1 MARRINVTDLDFDG
15 IKNNLKTF
23 LKQQDQL
30 TDYDFE
36 GSTMS
41 TLLDVLAYNTH
52 YNAVY
57 ANVLANEMFLD
68 SADLRNSIVSHAK
81 HVGYTPRSA
90 TAPVAFLNVTV
101 NNATGS
107 TLTAARGTTFTTTVD
122 GTSYNYVVR
131 DATTIT
137 PTDGVYTFSSLPVYE
152 GTLIDNKYTV
162 DTTNADQRFLIQNDL
177 ADTTSLK
184 VTVQNSSSDST
195 TSTYTLATDLA
206 DITSTSK
213 IYYLEGAEDNQ
224 YEVKFGD
231 GILGAALSTGNIVTL
246 SYIVTNAEESN
257 GASSFS
263 LSGTLGGFSNVT
275 ITTATNSANGAQP
288 ETPDSIRFNAPK
300 QYASQNRTVTT
311 NDYASKVKQIY
322 TNAQSVQVWGGED
335 NSTPV
340 YGRVYIS
347 IKPVSGATL
356 TEAKKTDIITQLKD
370 FNVASVTPV
379 IQDPETTS
387 LQLSVDVK
395 YDAKSTTRSSDSIKA
410 LVSSAI
416 TTFNTDNLGQ
426 FDGLFRH
433 SKFIETIN
441 KVDTS
446 ILSNITTVKMH
457 KSFTATTSGATT
469 YTISYNNAFY
479 NPHSGHNASGGGVLT
494 SSGFKINGDTTN
506 EYFLDEDGAGNVR
519 LYYLVGQTRTYT
531 NNTQGTID
539 YLTGLVTLNSLN
551 ITGVSNVDGAS
562 ATQVRLIV
570 QPDSND
576 IIAVRNQVLEIDLT
590 NTSITAVVDTV
601 ATGGS
606 SAGVGVTTTSSYTR
620 TANTAG
626 STSTS
631 STSTSSSS
639 SSSSSSGY

>member
-1 MARRINVTDLDFDG
+1 MPKRINVTELDFDT

-23 LKQQDQL
+23 LRQQDQF

-36 GSTMS
+36 GSGLS
-41 TLLDVLAYNTH
+41 TILDVLAYNTH

-90 TAPVAFLNVTV
+90 TSPVAFLNVVV

-107 TLTAARGTTFTTTVD
+107 TLTAARGSTFTTTVD
-122 GTSYNYVVR
+122 GTTYNYIVK
-131 DATTIT
+131 DATTIS
-137 PTDGVYTFSSLPVYE
+137 PVDGVYTFSNLAVYE
-152 GTLIDNKYTV
+152 GTLVTNKYTV
-162 DTTNADQRFLIQNDL
+162 DTTDADQRYLIKNNL
-177 ADTTSLK
+177 ADTNTLL
-184 VTVQNSSSDST
+184 VTVQNSSGDTT

-206 DITSTSK
+206 DITSSSK
-213 IYYLEGAEDNQ
+213 VYYLEGAEDQQ

-231 GILGAALSTGNIVTL
+231 GVLGAALSTGNIVTL

-263 LSGTLGGFSNVT
+263 LSGNIGGFSNVT

-300 QYASQNRTVTT
+300 QYAAQNRTVTPK
-311 NDYASKVKQIY
+311 DYESKVKQIY
-322 TNAQSVQVWGGED
+322 TNAKSVSVWGGED
-335 NSTPV
+335 NDTPV

-347 IKPVSGATL
+347 INPVAGATL
-356 TEAKKTDIITQLKD
+356 TEATKTDIITQLKD
-370 FNVASVTPV
+370 FNVASITPI

-387 LQLSVDVK
+387 LQLNVDVK
-395 YDAKSTTRSSDSIKA
+395 YDAKTTTRSSDTIKA
-410 LVSSAI
+410 LVTTAI
-416 TTFNTDNLGQ
+416 TNFNNNNLQQ
-426 FDGLFRH
+426 FDNVFRH

-469 YTISYNNAFY
+469 YTIKFNNAFY
-479 NPHSGHNASGGGVLT
+479 NPHSEHNKSGGGILV

-539 YLTGLVTLNSLN
+539 YTNGTITLNSLF
-551 ITGVSNVDGAS
+551 ITSVSNVDGATS
-562 ATQVRLIV
+562 TTVRLTTIPNSVDIV
-570 QPDSND
+570 P
-576 IIAVRNQVLEIDLT
+576 VRNQILAIDET
-590 NTSITAVVDTV
+590 NTTVNVTADTFD
-601 ATGGS
+601 TTSGIGYS
-606 SAGVGVTTTSSYTR
+606 TTSSY
-620 TANTAG
+620 A
-626 STSTS
+626 S
-631 STSTSSSS
+631 
-639 SSSSSSGY
+639 

>member
-370 FNVASVTPV
+370 FNVARGTPV

-539 YLTGLVTLNSLN
+539 YTNGSITLNSLF
-551 ITGVSNVDGAS
+551 ITSVSNVDGATS
-562 ATQVRLIV
+562 TAVRLTVIPNSV
-570 QPDSND
+570 DVIP
-576 IIAVRNQVLEIDLT
+576 VRNQVIEIDET
-590 NTSITAVVDTV
+590 NTTVTVSADTYD
-601 ATGGS
+601 
-606 SAGVGVTTTSSYTR
+606 TTSGIGYT
-620 TANTAG
+620 A
-626 STSTS
+626 STSYAS
-631 STSTSSSS
+631 
-639 SSSSSSGY
+639 